1 MLAVARAENIV
12 THLVS
17 LPLDEVI
24 GTRVAAWLPAA
35 DERDVRLETDVEGVA
50 ARIGEGHLEQILDN
64 LIANA
69 LDVLPAGGR
78 ISISA
83 RAMGDKASII
93 VADNGP
99 GMSEQQQKLA
109 FRRFATSNGGGTGLG
124 LAIVDRLTVAGGGTA
139 MLSDT
144 AGGGLTVTI
153 ELPLARRERA
163 QRRGNQ
169 LSTSAPDQPDAGSQ
183 QRSHHRPGRPTEPN
197 NRPTDH
203 D

>member
-12 THLVS
+12 TQQVS

-24 GTRVAAWLPAA
+24 RTRVAAWLPAA
-35 DERDVRLETDVEGVA
+35 DERDVRLEADVEGVA
-50 ARIGEGHLEQILDN
+50 ARMGEGQLEQILDN

-69 LDVLPAGGR
+69 LDVLPAGGT
-78 ISISA
+78 ISINA
-83 RAMGDKASII
+83 RAMSDKATII

-124 LAIVDRLTVAGGGTA
+124 LAIVDRLTVASGGTVT
-139 MLSDT
+139 LSDT
-144 AGGGLTVTI
+144 PHGGLTVTI

-163 QRRGNQ
+163 QRR
-169 LSTSAPDQPDAGSQ
+169 S
-183 QRSHHRPGRPTEPN
+183 
-197 NRPTDH
+197 
-203 D
+203 